1 MHQNV
6 IKNHTVSHIHLCEAV
21 VVLLYILIYNIHMGD
36 TGQVINRKRIY
47 IFLVILIVWVFAAF
61 LGGNQI
67 ASGQASA
74 RGAVH
79 VIEVRGVI
87 NPPVSDYIGR
97 ALDEAALERASLVVV
112 LLDTPGGLE
121 SAMRNINQQILASP
135 VPVAVFIHPAGSRAA
150 SAGLFILMASHIAV
164 MAPGTNTGAAHPVG
178 LGGDTDEVTNA
189 KAVNDAA
196 ATIRA
201 LAIERGRNAEWAELA
216 VRESVSITAEE
227 ALEMNVIDQVA
238 IDLEDLLQKIDGHIV
253 ETPAGEVRLALAG
266 KPVMEMPMT
275 FPERLLHVISD
286 PNIALI
292 LLSIGSIGILAELY
306 NPGALFPG
314 ITGAIALIL
323 AFFSLGNLPT
333 NWAGVA
339 FIVFAVILFIAELN
353 TDGTGV
359 LGTGAVVA
367 FLLGALILF
376 RPFTPVSPILPRIGI
391 DPWVIASTTGAMA
404 ALVLLI
410 SNQVMRTRRLPLKT
424 GMEQYIGQ
432 EAVVFRDLKPEGRVW
447 FEGQTWNARLVSGQ
461 TRTAREGQKVRIIG
475 IERLTLIV
483 EPFMAGEIEEK
494 DQGGRN

>member
-1 MHQNV
+1 
-6 IKNHTVSHIHLCEAV
+6 
-21 VVLLYILIYNIHMGD
+21 MGKITSIPFSRWPDEIAQSLD
-36 TGQVINRKRIY
+36 TIEETKLMGTPRQSGNRKRFCTLI
-47 IFLVILIVWVFAAF
+47 ILLAWVFATF
-61 LGGNQI
+61 LWGDQT
-67 ASGQASA
+67 ASGQAGA
-74 RGAVH
+74 GAVH

-87 NPPVSDYIGR
+87 NPPVSDYVGR
-97 ALDEAALERASLVVV
+97 SLDAAALDRASLIIIM
-112 LLDTPGGLE
+112 LDTPGGLDT
-121 SAMRNINQQILASP
+121 AMRNINQKILASP
-135 VPVAVFIHPAGSRAA
+135 VPVAVFVHPAGSRAA

-178 LGGDTDEVTNA
+178 LGGDTDEVANA
-189 KAVNDAA
+189 KVVNDAA

-201 LAIERGRNAEWAELA
+201 LANERGRNVEWAERA

-238 IDLEDLLQKIDGHIV
+238 IDLEDLLQKIDGHTV

-314 ITGAIALIL
+314 ITGAISLIL

-376 RPFTPVSPILPRIGI
+376 RPFSPVSPVLPRIGI
-391 DPWVIASTTGAMA
+391 DPWVIASTTGGMA
-404 ALVLLI
+404 ALVLFI
-410 SNQVMRTRRLPLKT
+410 STQVVRSRRMPVKT
-424 GMEQYIGQ
+424 GMEQFIGQ
-432 EAVVFRDLKPEGRVW
+432 EAVVFRELKPEGRVW
-447 FEGQTWNARLVSGQ
+447 FEGQTWYARLLVSEQ
-461 TRTAREGQKVRIIG
+461 TETAQEGQKVRIIG
-475 IERLTLIV
+475 IEGLTLVV
-483 EPFMAGEIEEK
+483 EPFVTRDIERKEPGDGIK
-494 DQGGRN
+494 